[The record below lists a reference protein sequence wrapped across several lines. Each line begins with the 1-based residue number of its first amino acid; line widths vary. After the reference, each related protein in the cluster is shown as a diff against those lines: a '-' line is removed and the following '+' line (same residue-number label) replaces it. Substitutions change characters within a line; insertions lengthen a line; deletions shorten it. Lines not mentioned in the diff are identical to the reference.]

1 MRFIAPLLAAIWI
14 SAILTVVSQTKAD
27 QNPIPTS
34 VGLYNF
40 STVSLT
46 TSTTQ
51 AVVPRNSLRA
61 AVIISNTGATNAAVV
76 KLVSTPA
83 SATDGFIVPA
93 NSTLQLSPPPM
104 DAIYAKA
111 AASTTTLS
119 ITEEIK

>member
-1 MRFIAPLLAAIWI
+1 MPYMRFIAPLLAFALL
-14 SAILTVVSQTKAD
+14 AVTRTYAD
-27 QNPIPTS
+27 QNAAPTS
-34 VGLYNF
+34 VGLSNY

-51 AVVPRNSLRA
+51 AIVPRNTKRA
-61 AVIISNTGATNAAVV
+61 SVIISNTGATNAAVV
-76 KLVSTPA
+76 KLGSTPA

-93 NSTLQLSPPPM
+93 NSTLQLLPPPV

-119 ITEEIK
+119 ITEGIK